1 MGSKKGLYIRKRQIE
16 RMKYISWICSSVIA
30 RLENEKPKSEDGIR
44 RVNFEKEVFYGL
56 WDIVIDC
63 MNENAKRRNKEKA
76 V

>member
-16 RMKYISWICSSVIA
+16 RLKYISWICSSVIA

-44 RVNFEKEVFYGL
+44 RVNFEKEVFYRL
-56 WDIVIDC
+56 WDIIIDC